1 MRAARWRCALRCS
14 YALPSAKAYDV
25 TAVDGTR
32 TNWHSPSR
40 VDPTCRA
47 GRWHRAR
54 SRTPLTRRCCGWW
67 SARPLPW
74 SARTPEPKSE
84 GASPRS
90 RERAGA
96 RSGRRGRATSTRDA
110 HGRALVELDE
120 EDYRDALDGTL
131 IGARKRVRSG
141 VLHRLGGVG
150 GEIPSKFWAWGEIC
164 LLYTSPSPRDRQK
177 SRMPSSA

>member
-96 RSGRRGRATSTRDA
+96 RSAAQAAEDARRARATRM
-110 HGRALVELDE
+110 V
-120 EDYRDALDGTL
+120 
-131 IGARKRVRSG
+131 VRS
-141 VLHRLGGVG
+141 LSSTKKTTEMRSTAPSLGQGRGYVAVSCTETG
-150 GEIPSKFWAWGEIC
+150 
-164 LLYTSPSPRDRQK
+164 
-177 SRMPSSA
+177 

>member
-110 HGRALVELDE
+110 HGRALVVLDE
-120 EDYRDALDGTL
+120 EDYRGALDGTL
-131 IGARKRVRSG
+131 IGARRRLRSG
-141 VLHRLGGVG
+141 VLHR
-150 GEIPSKFWAWGEIC
+150 
-164 LLYTSPSPRDRQK
+164 DRVRRRRFPCSLIHAQK
-177 SRMPSSA
+177 GARC